1 MDKKSAK
8 KAAKTAA
15 EGTATTVG
23 SVVRIVLKVLLTILL
38 IFITTALLF
47 TCIFAYYVKTNL
59 SQNLDVTLEEM
70 SLNLAS
76 TIYYMDD
83 NGNAVEMASL
93 SNSGSNRIWVDGEN
107 IPDSMAKAAVA
118 IEDKRFYE
126 HKGVDWYRTFG
137 AFMNMFVSMRNDFGG
152 STITQQLIKNLTN
165 KDEVTVQRKLL
176 EIFRALELERQYSKD
191 EIMEWYL
198 NVIYLGESCYG
209 VGTAAQT
216 YFGVDVWDLD
226 LAQCASIIG
235 ITNNPSKYDP
245 YISRSNNK
253 ERQELIL
260 TEMYDQG
267 YITYDEYTQAMNE
280 TLVFKRAE
288 GEEYQMKINSW
299 YADNVIRDVIADLQ
313 VKKGV
318 SKEIAQN
325 MVYSGGLQIYSCYE
339 SKAQGIV
346 DSLYLDPANFPATK
360 SANGESLQSACVVLD
375 PYTGAIVAMS
385 GGIGEKTGNLI
396 YDRST
401 IAQRPAG
408 SSIKPLATYGPA
420 IDQGLITPSTLVND
434 AGNIKLSGTTWFPN
448 NAGGGHSGVVT
459 IQTALI
465 NSLNTVSAQILDK
478 LGVQVSYDYLTQRL
492 GFTSLVPEDKN
503 YAPLSLGQFTNGV
516 TVREMAQAF
525 DAFVNDGVF
534 TYSRTYNYV
543 TDSDGNMVLENDP
556 DTIVAF
562 KANTAWT
569 MTYMLNKAATYG
581 TGSES
586 YIGNMPHAGKTGSST
601 NYQDRWFVGY
611 TPYYVCAVWTGY
623 DTPAYMRVSGNPSA
637 KTWKSIM
644 SQLNEGLPYKDFPTP
659 TLGAATNIFGNMEET
674 EEEKEDPGT
683 VDDEAPASGTDI
695 PSSPNVSS
703 PIETPTPAVSDPGAA
718 TPTPSPAVSPTPPPQ
733 VSLPIENVPAA

>member
-8 KAAKTAA
+8 NTAKAAA

-23 SVVRIVLKVLLTILL
+23 GVFRVILKILLTVLL

-76 TIYYMDD
+76 TIYYTDD

-93 SNSGSNRIWVDGEN
+93 SSTDSNRVWVEGEN
-107 IPDSMAKAAVA
+107 IPDYMAKAAVA

-191 EIMEWYL
+191 EIMNWYL

-216 YFGVDVWDLD
+216 YFGKDVWDLD
-226 LAQCASIIG
+226 LAECACIIG

-260 TEMYDQG
+260 AEMYDQG
-267 YITYDEYTQAMNE
+267 YITNEEYTQAKDE

-288 GEEYQMKINSW
+288 GEEYAMTINSW
-299 YADNVIRDVIADLQ
+299 YTDNVIRDVIADLQ
-313 VKKGV
+313 EKKGV

-325 MVYSGGLQIYSCYE
+325 MVYSGGLQIYSCYDP
-339 SKAQGIV
+339 KAQSIV
-346 DSLYLDPANFPATK
+346 DELYSDPANFPTVK
-360 SANGESLQSACVVLD
+360 NKYGESLQSACVVLD
-375 PYTGAIVAMS
+375 PYTGAISAMV
-385 GGIGEKTGNLI
+385 GGIGEKTGNLV

-434 AGNIKLSGTTWFPN
+434 AGNIKLSGTNWFPN
-448 NAGGGHSGVVT
+448 NAGGGHSGIVT

-503 YAPLSLGQFTNGV
+503 YAPLALGQFTNGV
-516 TVREMAQAF
+516 TVREMAQGF

-534 TYSRTYNYV
+534 TYARTYDYV

-556 DTIVAF
+556 ETIVAF

-623 DTPAYMRVSGNPSA
+623 DTPAYMSVSGNPSA
-637 KTWKSIM
+637 KTWKTIM
-644 SQLNEGLPYKDFPTP
+644 SKLNEGLPYKEFPTP
-659 TLGAATNIFGNMEET
+659 TLGAATNIFGDLT
-674 EEEKEDPGT
+674 EEEEEPDT
-683 VDDEAPASGTDI
+683 TDDEAPASGTDVS
-695 PSSPNVSS
+695 PSPGVTATPSASPS
-703 PIETPTPAVSDPGAA
+703 PGVTPTV
-718 TPTPSPAVSPTPPPQ
+718 TPPPQ
-733 VSLPIENVPAA
+733 VSVPVDVDVTPAA